1 MKRISSSMIKDDN
14 DDQKYMGEY
23 KRSENQNRYKELEGN
38 IKNLTAKWGNVI
50 WGLLKL
56 LYWKFP
62 LKDLEGSGRLKVK
75 GERH

>member
-1 MKRISSSMIKDDN
+1 MIKDDN

-50 WGLLKL
+50 
-56 LYWKFP
+56 
-62 LKDLEGSGRLKVK
+62 
-75 GERH
+75 